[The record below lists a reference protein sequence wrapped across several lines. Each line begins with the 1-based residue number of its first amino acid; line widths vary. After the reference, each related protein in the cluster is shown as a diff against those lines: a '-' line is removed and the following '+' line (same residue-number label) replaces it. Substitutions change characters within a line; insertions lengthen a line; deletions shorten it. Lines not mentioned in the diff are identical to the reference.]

1 MARTVVIEEP
11 SPHEPLPLAAQAAA
25 GSIRNL
31 LEDLT
36 AHLAPAD
43 TQQSNALY
51 LALDLLSGRHN
62 NGLGSVL
69 G

>member
-1 MARTVVIEEP
+1 MVRTVVIEEA

-25 GSIRNL
+25 GSVRDL

-43 TQQSNALY
+43 TQQRHSSSVPF
-51 LALDLLSGRHN
+51 DWLSGTTT
-62 NGLGSVL
+62 GLGV
-69 G
+69 

>member
-43 TQQSNALY
+43 TQTAATLFILRAW
-51 LALDLLSGRHN
+51 LAFGCTVA
-62 NGLGSVL
+62 GLGVC
-69 G
+69 